1 MRINLYTVEK
11 ENLLVKEKGIN
22 YPDELDNPK
31 KIVEMFN
38 HLFRLDQKAEE
49 YVYMLA
55 LNSKN
60 KPLGVFEV
68 SHGTVNYS
76 VIAPR
81 EIYQRAL
88 LIGASYIILLHNH
101 PSGQPNPSKDDK
113 DTTRRIHA
121 SGELLNVQLLDHII
135 VGSGSYFSFREESD
149 IWQK

>member
-31 KIVEMFN
+31 KIIEMFN
-38 HLFRLDQKAEE
+38 RLFRLDQKAEE

-88 LIGASYIILLHNH
+88 LTGASHIIILHNH
-101 PSGQPNPSKDDK
+101 PSGNPNPSKEDRT
-113 DTTRRIHA
+113 TTRKIYE
-121 SGELLNVQLLDHII
+121 SGELLNVPLSDHII
-135 VGSGSYFSFREESD
+135 IGSGSYFSFREESD